1 MSRAYLLLDS
11 CQIDNLQARVCE
23 LAPGSRPH
31 FLYLM
36 TQYAELAFCGPLL
49 VAVQAHSPLAQA
61 FDAHWQATAGI
72 WLESDADEE
81 RLIKHLR
88 SLIHVRVEGDVSVL
102 FRYYDPRIARLWLQ
116 DLAAGERDRLMGPV
130 SLIRLPEGDLHRKGL
145 ARVGAEYAHV
155 PWLTLDAQQLEHL
168 GQAGREA
175 VLQRVQAHCQQF
187 FPAYLDG
194 LDSAG
199 QKQWASACCC
209 SAERQG
215 YSAVDD
221 VMRWVS
227 VYGHFGDTFPDGPDH
242 TVYRQLLA
250 SRDGSPKERL
260 DKLLAEFKRQL
271 VCAGIAS

>member
-130 SLIRLPEGDLHRKGL
+130 SLIRLPEGDLHRKGP
-145 ARVGAEYAHV
+145 ARVG
-155 PWLTLDAQQLEHL
+155 P
-168 GQAGREA
+168 
-175 VLQRVQAHCQQF
+175 
-187 FPAYLDG
+187 
-194 LDSAG
+194 S
-199 QKQWASACCC
+199 
-209 SAERQG
+209 
-215 YSAVDD
+215 
-221 VMRWVS
+221 MRM
-227 VYGHFGDTFPDGPDH
+227 
-242 TVYRQLLA
+242 
-250 SRDGSPKERL
+250 SP
-260 DKLLAEFKRQL
+260 
-271 VCAGIAS
+271 G